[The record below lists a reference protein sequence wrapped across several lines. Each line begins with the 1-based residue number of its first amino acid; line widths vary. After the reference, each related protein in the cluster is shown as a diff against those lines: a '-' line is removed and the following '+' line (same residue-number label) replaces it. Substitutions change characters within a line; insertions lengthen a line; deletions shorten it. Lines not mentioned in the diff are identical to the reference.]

1 MTRNWFTCVVKYTR
15 HGADGVEEKTTDQL
29 LLDAYTYTEAE
40 ARLVGIVTDV
50 CTGPFEV
57 QSITKSN
64 YAEVVRW
71 DTGDKW
77 FRIKVALTSFDERS
91 GKEKESN
98 QFFLFSADDVKDA
111 FDKTREFLKGSGIGF
126 VIPAINYT
134 KISEIYP
141 QSEKGSTNMTAADG
155 YGTVPA
161 DHPSIAQPAAE
172 DAVPAG
178 VDPETGEVN

>member
-1 MTRNWFTCVVKYTR
+1 MTRNWFTCVVKYVR
-15 HGADGVEEKTTDQL
+15 HGADGSEEKTTDQL

-40 ARLVGIVTDV
+40 ARLVGFVTAV
-50 CTGPFEV
+50 CSGPFEV

-98 QFFLFSADDVKDA
+98 QYFLFSADDVKDA
-111 FDKTREFLKGSGIGF
+111 FDKTKEFLKLSLIH
-126 VIPAINYT
+126 I
-134 KISEIYP
+134 
-141 QSEKGSTNMTAADG
+141 
-155 YGTVPA
+155 
-161 DHPSIAQPAAE
+161 
-172 DAVPAG
+172 
-178 VDPETGEVN
+178 

>member
-77 FRIKVALTSFDERS
+77 FRIKVALTSFDARS
-91 GKEKESN
+91 GKERESN

-134 KISEIYP
+134 KICLLYTS
-141 QSEKGSTNMTAADG
+141 
-155 YGTVPA
+155 
-161 DHPSIAQPAAE
+161 PSPR
-172 DAVPAG
+172 DS
-178 VDPETGEVN
+178 

>member
-1 MTRNWFTCVVKYTR
+1 M
-15 HGADGVEEKTTDQL
+15 G
-29 LLDAYTYTEAE
+29 
-40 ARLVGIVTDV
+40 
-50 CTGPFEV
+50 
-57 QSITKSN
+57 SITKSN

-126 VIPAINYT
+126 VSGVT
-134 KISEIYP
+134 
-141 QSEKGSTNMTAADG
+141 GSGAFG
-155 YGTVPA
+155 
-161 DHPSIAQPAAE
+161 SR
-172 DAVPAG
+172 
-178 VDPETGEVN
+178 